1 MSKGIIMNGAIIG
14 TSSITHHHINS
25 LRKNKAKALILC
37 STRKN
42 SKNLPLLVK
51 KFSLKNTSL
60 TLTGGFNLIEKNL
73 QNIDFFL
80 LSGRFKDNKKIL
92 KRILKYKKKIFIE
105 KPVFLN
111 SRDFRFLKKFRKYIF
126 VGYNRTKFKNITY
139 LKRLVKNKKKIR
151 CIVKIPEKNKKLFFF
166 NSCHIISVL
175 FFLFGKL
182 KIKFRSRDKKFIILT
197 NNKIEANLY
206 INFGNSDNFS
216 LEIFSNKERYLLKP
230 LEQLKIFRKLEK
242 ETIGINNIYNPKI
255 FKKLRENLKSK
266 YKPGFNKQTKDFLK
280 FVRKDILPK
289 ENSLNLAKEIII
301 ISERIFV

>member
-1 MSKGIIMNGAIIG
+1 MYSKD
-14 TSSITHHHINS
+14 S
-25 LRKNKAKALILC
+25 
-37 STRKN
+37 
-42 SKNLPLLVK
+42 
-51 KFSLKNTSL
+51 
-60 TLTGGFNLIEKNL
+60 
-73 QNIDFFL
+73 
-80 LSGRFKDNKKIL
+80 
-92 KRILKYKKKIFIE
+92 
-105 KPVFLN
+105 
-111 SRDFRFLKKFRKYIF
+111 
-126 VGYNRTKFKNITY
+126 
-139 LKRLVKNKKKIR
+139 
-151 CIVKIPEKNKKLFFF
+151 EKNKKLFFF

-280 FVRKDILPK
+280 FVRKDIFYLK
-289 ENSLNLAKEIII
+289 KIRLIWRRKLLLFQREYLFNLFKFKQNSRVFIPL
-301 ISERIFV
+301 